1 MLYEKMD
8 NASRRPVPH
17 RLPAGRLRGER
28 GRPELLLHSQ
38 HHLLRLR
45 RAAPTPVPVQMAK
58 AVKVNATDGLNIR
71 SQASTDSEILGLAD
85 NGDMLPLLVEEEKDG
100 WYQIEYQGKP
110 AYVSA
115 EYATVQEVTL
125 EEYNQ
130 LRTGGDTS
138 SASSSSETSSTAT
151 STTSETSSASETSSS
166 TETTSTSEPSS
177 SSSDP
182 AGDLQD
188 GE

>member
-1 MLYEKMD
+1 MKKWIMLLGGLCLTACLLAGCGEK
-8 NASRRPVPH
+8 
-17 RLPAGRLRGER
+17 GEDQ
-28 GRPELLLHSQ
+28 SSSSTVSTTSSVSA
-38 HHLLRLR
+38 
-45 RAAPTPVPVQMAK
+45 AAPTPVPVQMAK

-130 LRTGGDTS
+130 LRAGGDTS
-138 SASSSSETSSTAT
+138 SASSSSETSSTA

-166 TETTSTSEPSS
+166 AETTSASEPSS

>member
-1 MLYEKMD
+1 MKKWIMLLGGLCLTACLLAGCGEK
-8 NASRRPVPH
+8 
-17 RLPAGRLRGER
+17 GEDQ
-28 GRPELLLHSQ
+28 SSSSTVSTTSSVSA
-38 HHLLRLR
+38 
-45 RAAPTPVPVQMAK
+45 AAPTPVPVQMAK

-151 STTSETSSASETSSS
+151 STTSQTSSASETSSS
-166 TETTSTSEPSS
+166 AETTSASEPSS

>member
-1 MLYEKMD
+1 MKKWIMLLGCLCLTACLLAGCGEK
-8 NASRRPVPH
+8 
-17 RLPAGRLRGER
+17 GEDQ
-28 GRPELLLHSQ
+28 SSSSTVSTTSSVSA
-38 HHLLRLR
+38 
-45 RAAPTPVPVQMAK
+45 AAPTPAPVQMAK

-130 LRTGGDTS
+130 LRTGGAS
-138 SASSSSETSSTAT
+138 SASSSSETSSTT

-166 TETTSTSEPSS
+166 AETTSASEPSS

>member
-1 MLYEKMD
+1 MKKWIMLLGGLCLTACLLAGCGEK
-8 NASRRPVPH
+8 
-17 RLPAGRLRGER
+17 GEDQ
-28 GRPELLLHSQ
+28 SSSSTVSTTSSVSA
-38 HHLLRLR
+38 
-45 RAAPTPVPVQMAK
+45 AAPTPVPVQMAK

-130 LRTGGDTS
+130 LRTSGDTS
-138 SASSSSETSSTAT
+138 SASSSSETS

>member
-1 MLYEKMD
+1 MKKWIMLLGGLCLTACLLAGCGEK
-8 NASRRPVPH
+8 
-17 RLPAGRLRGER
+17 GEDQ
-28 GRPELLLHSQ
+28 SSSSTVSTISSVSA
-38 HHLLRLR
+38 
-45 RAAPTPVPVQMAK
+45 AAPTPVPVQMAK

-130 LRTGGDTS
+130 LRTGGDAS

-151 STTSETSSASETSSS
+151 STTSQTSSASETSSS
-166 TETTSTSEPSS
+166 AETTSASEPSS

>member
-1 MLYEKMD
+1 MKKWIMLLGGLCLT
-8 NASRRPVPH
+8 AC
-17 RLPAGRLRGER
+17 LLAGCGEN
-28 GRPELLLHSQ
+28 GEDQSSSSTVSATSSVSA
-38 HHLLRLR
+38 
-45 RAAPTPVPVQMAK
+45 AAPTPVPVQMAK

-100 WYQIEYQGKP
+100 WYQVEYQGKP

-138 SASSSSETSSTAT
+138 SASSSSETSS
-151 STTSETSSASETSSS
+151 ASETSSS
-166 TETTSTSEPSS
+166 AETTSTSEPSS

>member
-1 MLYEKMD
+1 MKKWIMLLGGLCLTACLLAGCGEK
-8 NASRRPVPH
+8 
-17 RLPAGRLRGER
+17 GEDQ
-28 GRPELLLHSQ
+28 SSSS
-38 HHLLRLR
+38 
-45 RAAPTPVPVQMAK
+45 TVS
-58 AVKVNATDGLNIR
+58 T

-130 LRTGGDTS
+130 LRAGGDTS
-138 SASSSSETSSTAT
+138 SASSSSETSSTA
-151 STTSETSSASETSSS
+151 STTSEPSSSSETSSS
-166 TETTSTSEPSS
+166 AETTSTSEPSS

>member
-1 MLYEKMD
+1 
-8 NASRRPVPH
+8 
-17 RLPAGRLRGER
+17 
-28 GRPELLLHSQ
+28 
-38 HHLLRLR
+38 
-45 RAAPTPVPVQMAK
+45 
-58 AVKVNATDGLNIR
+58 
-71 SQASTDSEILGLAD
+71 
-85 NGDMLPLLVEEEKDG
+85 MLPLLVEEEKDG

>member
-1 MLYEKMD
+1 MKKWIMLLGGLCLTACLLAGCGEK
-8 NASRRPVPH
+8 
-17 RLPAGRLRGER
+17 GEDQ
-28 GRPELLLHSQ
+28 SSSSTVSTTSSVSA
-38 HHLLRLR
+38 
-45 RAAPTPVPVQMAK
+45 AAPTPVPVQMAK

-100 WYQIEYQGKP
+100 WYQVEYQGKP

-115 EYATVQEVTL
+115 GYATVQEVTL

-130 LRTGGDTS
+130 LRTGGDAS
-138 SASSSSETSSTAT
+138 SASSSSETSSTA

-166 TETTSTSEPSS
+166 SETTSEPSS